1 MSYLSRLDEVVQELE
16 QNPHHIR
23 IKKLLYSTLTKKWNN
38 DLNRL
43 NSLSLTNLVQE
54 LHEECP
60 TLAHIKYIIYG
71 IVIRLNKPTEYSLI
85 ADIITNEMEKL
96 YPQVQRAPQVSSR
109 DDYTNYP
116 LQFDNQQGKLVVL
129 NLEGGNF
136 GQEIKATLEIVEAN
150 NLIDTRVV
158 TWLPTAREI
167 LENYDSWQSIYR
179 RLDVNSR
186 RGDPATRFT
195 NTSSIS
201 RLQQC
206 SHSAEVLK
214 SSLNN
219 WYNSTEFSQ
228 IRDKLEELNEAEEIR
243 IIIRSQNNRLWQLP
257 WNLFFD
263 AFLNRYPNAEV
274 ALSVPKARRA
284 STQLMP
290 RNKVRSLV
298 VLGNT
303 TAINISA
310 EFEQLSALPD
320 SEVVLLA
327 EPSREELDEKL
338 GQQDWSIVV
347 FSSYSSSHSE
357 PGRIYI
363 NKTESLTNG
372 ELKSALRDAV
382 GRGLKLAIFNFED
395 GLGLARE
402 LASLHVPHIIVMRE
416 VVPNPV
422 AQEFLK
428 RFLQAFSDDKS
439 LYAAVREARE
449 RLQPLENV
457 FPGATWLPVICQ
469 NSAAVP
475 LTWQECRLPL
485 KKQLKKQYEAP
496 PDTQAEET
504 TAFSTLLLNKSEMT
518 IPPPPP
524 LSPRRE
530 KISYENVYLANTLTG
545 YSSEVYSL
553 AISPN
558 GQTLVS
564 GCGDIVHEDDTIKI
578 WNLATGT
585 LLRTL
590 KGHHHWV
597 YAVAI
602 SPDGQTLVSG
612 SLDSAIKIWDLA
624 TGTLRRPDIDNYHG
638 VNTVALSPD
647 GETIVSGSDDGTI
660 KIWYLN
666 TGTLIRT
673 LTGHYRAVNSVAI
686 SPHRRNIVSGS
697 DDGTIK
703 IWNLDTGTLIRTLTA
718 RGDRVFSVAISPDG
732 QRIVSGSASS
742 TIKIWNL
749 DTGACLNTLTG
760 HDKAVNA
767 IAYALRAGYANS
779 PDSQTI
785 VSGSLDK
792 TIKIWNLDTGTLINT
807 LTGHDNSVLS
817 LAISPDGQ
825 TIVSGSYGEIRIWR
839 VSP

>member
-1 MSYLSRLDEVVQELE
+1 M
-16 QNPHHIR
+16 
-23 IKKLLYSTLTKKWNN
+23 
-38 DLNRL
+38 
-43 NSLSLTNLVQE
+43 
-54 LHEECP
+54 
-60 TLAHIKYIIYG
+60 
-71 IVIRLNKPTEYSLI
+71 
-85 ADIITNEMEKL
+85 
-96 YPQVQRAPQVSSR
+96 
-109 DDYTNYP
+109 NY
-116 LQFDNQQGKLVVL
+116 
-129 NLEGGNF
+129 
-136 GQEIKATLEIVEAN
+136 
-150 NLIDTRVV
+150 
-158 TWLPTAREI
+158 
-167 LENYDSWQSIYR
+167 
-179 RLDVNSR
+179 R

-195 NTSSIS
+195 NISSITRIKQS
-201 RLQQC
+201 FR
-206 SHSAEVLK
+206 SAEVLR
-214 SSLNN
+214 SSINN
-219 WYNSTEFSQ
+219 WYNSAEFSQ
-228 IRDKLEELNEAEEIR
+228 IREKLEELDEAEEIR
-243 IIIRSQNNRLWQLP
+243 VLIRSQNNRLWQLP
-257 WNLFFD
+257 WHLFFET
-263 AFLNRYPNAEV
+263 FLNRYPKAEV
-274 ALSVPKARRA
+274 ALSVPEARPA

-290 RNKVRSLV
+290 RNKVRILA
-298 VLGNT
+298 VLGNS
-303 TAINISA
+303 TAITISA
-310 EFEQLSALPD
+310 ELSQLAALPD
-320 SEVVLLA
+320 SEILLLA

-338 GQQDWSIVV
+338 GQQDWSIVF

-372 ELKSALRDAV
+372 ELKSALREAV
-382 GRGLKLAIFNFED
+382 VRGLKLAIFNFED

-402 LASLHVPHIIVMRE
+402 LAFLHVPQIIVMRE

-428 RFLQAFSDDKS
+428 LFLQAFSDEKS

-496 PDTQAEET
+496 PDTKAEET

-518 IPPPPP
+518 IGPPPP

-530 KISYENVYLANTLTG
+530 SISYENVYLANTLTG

-553 AISPN
+553 AISPD

-597 YAVAI
+597 YAVAYAPSAGYAN

-638 VNTVALSPD
+638 VNSVAYAPSAGYANSPD
-647 GETIVSGSDDGTI
+647 GQTIVSGSDDGTI

-666 TGTLIRT
+666 TGILKST
-673 LTGHYRAVNSVAI
+673 LTGHYRAVNSVTI

-703 IWNLDTGTLIRTLTA
+703 IWNLDTGTLISTLTA
-718 RGDRVFSVAISPDG
+718 RGDRIFSVAISPDG
-732 QRIVSGSASS
+732 QRIVSGSGSS

-749 DTGACLNTLTG
+749 DTGTCLHTLTG

-767 IAYALRAGYANS
+767 IAIS

-817 LAISPDGQ
+817 VAYAPSAGYANSPDGK